1 MTEGSEMTSYP
12 EALTWSGGE
21 KEMKLIV
28 FSLAGVE
35 FGVEIAQVREIIR
48 VTDITK
54 MPKAPRFLVGIIN
67 LRGRVVSV
75 LDFKKR
81 FDLPDCDLTTDA
93 RIIVVEVGDQIVGL
107 LVDKVLE
114 VQKLSEA
121 KRSAPS
127 KPILTIEPKFLSGVA
142 DGKNGLILLLDL
154 ERAFN
159 LEEMKSLADFEWSV
173 MTEERLNA
181 R

>member
-1 MTEGSEMTSYP
+1 MTEGSEMASYP
-12 EALTWSGGE
+12 EALPLSGVE
-21 KEMKLIV
+21 KELKLIV
-28 FSLAGVE
+28 FLLAGVE
-35 FGVEIAQVREIIR
+35 FGVEIDQVREIIR

-54 MPKAPRFLVGIIN
+54 MPKAPRFLAGIIN

-93 RIIVVEVGDQIVGL
+93 RIIVVEVGDQVVGL

-114 VQKLSEA
+114 VQKINKA

-127 KPILTIEPKFLSGVA
+127 KPFLLIEPKFLSGVVE
-142 DGKNGLILLLDL
+142 GKNGLVLLLAL
-154 ERAFN
+154 ERVFN

-173 MTEERLNA
+173 MTEERLDA